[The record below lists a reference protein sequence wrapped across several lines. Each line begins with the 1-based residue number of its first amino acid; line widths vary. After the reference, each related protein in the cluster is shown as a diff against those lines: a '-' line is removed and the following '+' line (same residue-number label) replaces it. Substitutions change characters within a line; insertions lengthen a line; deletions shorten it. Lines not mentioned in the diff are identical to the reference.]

1 MATTEDGIW
10 TPDQID
16 DYNLVADLATMS
28 STVQDALERRA
39 NAYRGTST
47 QRNNFTSSAP
57 EGSIWVDTNGD
68 KEVWVK
74 QGNAWVSILGRSRI
88 TEENL
93 NASRGYI
100 RFADG
105 RQEAWVKQTG
115 TAGGTLWTNGI
126 YYSDVTMGNWAAP
139 FSRVDSVFSS
149 VGKTM
154 SRQYWTG
161 ISDYSNTSAG
171 IVRAYRPTSTARDLD
186 FMIRGWGLWD

>member
-57 EGSIWVDTNGD
+57 EGTIWVDTNGD

-74 QGNAWVSILGRSRI
+74 QGNTWQQIWPVVQGSVPGLPYATAAGVVTIPGGSGSRTSTQVDFPAGRFTVSPL
-88 TEENL
+88 
-93 NASRGYI
+93 
-100 RFADG
+100 
-105 RQEAWVKQTG
+105 
-115 TAGGTLWTNGI
+115 
-126 YYSDVTMGNWAAP
+126 VTMTYRGSATSGLEAGFGTYNISSTGFDAYMVRNSSTGAG
-139 FSRVDSVFSS
+139 FSWQAVQM
-149 VGKTM
+149 TP
-154 SRQYWTG
+154 
-161 ISDYSNTSAG
+161 TSAEG
-171 IVRAYRPTSTARDLD
+171 
-186 FMIRGWGLWD
+186 